1 MEKWFLNV
9 SERLFA
15 RIMVPQMTTYN
26 ERNSKTNLIAAVK
39 VYFQQ
44 NSEIL
49 QYKMVA
55 HFTPKAK
62 SRQATM
68 ILSQTLSL

>member
-1 MEKWFLNV
+1 MEKLFLNV
-9 SERLFA
+9 SQRPFT
-15 RIMVPQMTTYN
+15 RIPVTQMSNTS
-26 ERNSKTNLIAAVK
+26 ERNAKTNLIAAVN

-44 NSEIL
+44 DSEIL

>member
-1 MEKWFLNV
+1 MKETQETLK
-9 SERLFA
+9 
-15 RIMVPQMTTYN
+15 
-26 ERNSKTNLIAAVK
+26 LIVVVK

-44 NSEIL
+44 NNETF

-55 HFTPKAK
+55 HFIPKAK

-68 ILSQTLSL
+68 MLSQTLSL

>member
-1 MEKWFLNV
+1 
-9 SERLFA
+9 
-15 RIMVPQMTTYN
+15 MTKYTMK
-26 ERNSKTNLIAAVK
+26 ETDFTAAAK

-44 NSEIL
+44 DSEIL